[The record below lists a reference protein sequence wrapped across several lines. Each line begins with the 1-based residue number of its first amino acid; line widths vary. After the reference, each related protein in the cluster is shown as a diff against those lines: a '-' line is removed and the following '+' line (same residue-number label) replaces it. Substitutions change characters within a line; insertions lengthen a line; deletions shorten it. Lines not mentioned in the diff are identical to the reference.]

1 MLKDYFHI
9 SVGIFFEG
17 GCMKDWE
24 YNELFHAIRE
34 VYEELLDE
42 ERGYRYA
49 IAKLADEFDN
59 LGKIEDVIVDTAIGE
74 IAVNHHMVFV
84 GRIEGITKRLSMFNP
99 QEAEGELT
107 VEEIKDLLGRINN
120 VIEGLK
126 NVKSDYKSSVE

>member
-1 MLKDYFHI
+1 
-9 SVGIFFEG
+9 
-17 GCMKDWE
+17 MKDWE
-24 YNELFHAIRE
+24 YNELFYAIRE
-34 VYEELLDE
+34 AYEELLDE
-42 ERGYRYA
+42 ERGDRYA

-59 LGKIEDVIVDTAIGE
+59 VGKIEDVIVDTAIGE

-84 GRIEGITKRLSMFNP
+84 GRIKGITKRLSMFNL

-107 VEEIKDLLGRINN
+107 VEEIKDLSIRINN

>member
-1 MLKDYFHI
+1 
-9 SVGIFFEG
+9 
-17 GCMKDWE
+17 MKNWE
-24 YNELFHAIRE
+24 YNELFNAIQE
-34 VYEELLDE
+34 AYEELLDE

-74 IAVNHHMVFV
+74 IAVDHNIVFV
-84 GRIEGITKRLSMFNP
+84 GRIEGIIQRLSMLNP

-107 VEEIKDLLGRINN
+107 VEEIKDLSRRINN

-126 NVKSDYKSSVE
+126 NIKVAYKTSIE

>member
-1 MLKDYFHI
+1 
-9 SVGIFFEG
+9 
-17 GCMKDWE
+17 MKDWE
-24 YNELFHAIRE
+24 YNELFHAIWE
-34 VYEELLDE
+34 AYEELLDE

-59 LGKIEDVIVDTAIGE
+59 VGKIEDVIVDTAIGE
-74 IAVNHHMVFV
+74 IAVDHPMVFV
-84 GRIEGITKRLSMFNP
+84 GRIKGITKRLSMFNL

-107 VEEIKDLLGRINN
+107 VEEIKDLSIRINN

>member
-34 VYEELLDE
+34 AYE

-59 LGKIEDVIVDTAIGE
+59 LGKIEGVIVDTAIGE
-74 IAVNHHMVFV
+74 IAVDYHIVFV

>member
-1 MLKDYFHI
+1 
-9 SVGIFFEG
+9 
-17 GCMKDWE
+17 MKDWE

-34 VYEELLDE
+34 AYEELLDE
-42 ERGYRYA
+42 EGGYRYA

-74 IAVNHHMVFV
+74 IAVNHHMVFA
-84 GRIEGITKRLSMFNP
+84 GRIKGITKRLSMFNL

-107 VEEIKDLLGRINN
+107 VEEIQDLSIRINN

-126 NVKSDYKSSVE
+126 NVKVAYKSSIE

>member
-1 MLKDYFHI
+1 
-9 SVGIFFEG
+9 
-17 GCMKDWE
+17 MKDWE

-34 VYEELLDE
+34 AYEELLDE

-59 LGKIEDVIVDTAIGE
+59 LGKIEDIIVDTAIGE

-84 GRIEGITKRLSMFNP
+84 GRIKGITKRLSMFNL
-99 QEAEGELT
+99 QEAEGKLT
-107 VEEIKDLLGRINN
+107 VEEIKDLSIRINN

>member
-1 MLKDYFHI
+1 
-9 SVGIFFEG
+9 
-17 GCMKDWE
+17 MKDWE

-34 VYEELLDE
+34 AYEELLGE

-59 LGKIEDVIVDTAIGE
+59 VGKIEDVIVDTAIGE
-74 IAVNHHMVFV
+74 IAVNHHMAFV
-84 GRIEGITKRLSMFNP
+84 GRVKGITKRLSMFNL

-107 VEEIKDLLGRINN
+107 VEEIKDLSIRMNN